1 MIEEEA
7 EIENS
12 GNSGSDIID
21 SNRESGTHLYNNKW
35 SDRSDDDYEIKEEGK
50 KSGMDPG
57 PAPHCFSLS
66 TSTVWARCP
75 GIRGTLSQHITKRL
89 KRERESRKSSILP
102 SNSNIDSSQ
111 RSDSHSHCS
120 PYLEKRITFAIE
132 ANEETL
138 LCVTRYINTGIL
150 LFPTLCNPLDLTI
163 PLELIRLATDW
174 GMVSL
179 VFEVI
184 LKISYAQQYNFL
196 SFGIIEN

>member
-1 MIEEEA
+1 
-7 EIENS
+7 
-12 GNSGSDIID
+12 
-21 SNRESGTHLYNNKW
+21 
-35 SDRSDDDYEIKEEGK
+35 
-50 KSGMDPG
+50 MDPG

-75 GIRGTLSQHITKRL
+75 GLRGTLSQHITKRL
-89 KRERESRKSSILP
+89 KRERERESRKSSILP

-111 RSDSHSHCS
+111 RSDSHYHSHCS

-184 LKISYAQQYNFL
+184 FKISYARQYNFL
-196 SFGIIEN
+196 SIFVLVPLFPFISAFLLISFYLPPYLLVYSYCFFFSSLHFFTSLPLFFTPLQVY